1 MEINAQTKLT
11 DILDKYPWLPDELA
25 KLDGRFK
32 IIKTPVGKMMIKNA
46 TIPCKATALR
56 RPSPRLAKN
65 ILANLCPLF
74 I

>member
-46 TIPCKATALR
+46 PCKATALR

>member
-32 IIKTPVGKMMIKNA
+32 ISLQGDSLAASFASSCEKYPRKSLSTFY
-46 TIPCKATALR
+46 LR
-56 RPSPRLAKN
+56 LV
-65 ILANLCPLF
+65 
-74 I
+74 

>member
-32 IIKTPVGKMMIKNA
+32 IIKTPVGKMMIS
-46 TIPCKATALR
+46 PCKATALR

>member
-46 TIPCKATALR
+46 TIRHHCR
-56 RPSPRLAKN
+56 RR
-65 ILANLCPLF
+65 
-74 I
+74 